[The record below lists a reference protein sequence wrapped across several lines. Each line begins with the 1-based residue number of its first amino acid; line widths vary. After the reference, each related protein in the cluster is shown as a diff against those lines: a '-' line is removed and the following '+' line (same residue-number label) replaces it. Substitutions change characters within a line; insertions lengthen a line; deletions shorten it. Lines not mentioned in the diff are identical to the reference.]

1 MTRST
6 ELSPGSSC
14 AATRVWWSD
23 TLMSTSGCSLYASIA
38 VTAPESGAD
47 TRAEPNWHRR
57 LARFWSETGGR
68 EIDEDAPVT
77 GDRVFGP
84 FLEIRLAGRTR
95 AAARASPHA
104 TAPGKSVT
112 QTQCPRSFSETEPL
126 DRARSP
132 CFPRRE
138 TSAVGDRFTRR
149 SVIARVPQ
157 SKTTT
162 ARDAAPLAAED
173 VPRPPD
179 GTSSRR
185 FRLAKTHSRV
195 SRTRGCRHGARAARD
210 ARRSRANRPPDVD
223 EDLTLLAPRS
233 LLTN

>member
-1 MTRST
+1 M
-6 ELSPGSSC
+6 
-14 AATRVWWSD
+14 
-23 TLMSTSGCSLYASIA
+23 MK
-38 VTAPESGAD
+38 
-47 TRAEPNWHRR
+47 TRA
-57 LARFWSETGGR
+57 
-68 EIDEDAPVT
+68 

-84 FLEIRLAGRTR
+84 SLEIRLAGRTR

-162 ARDAAPLAAED
+162 ARDAAPFAAED

-185 FRLAKTHSRV
+185 FRLAKTRSRV
-195 SRTRGCRHGARAARD
+195 SRTRGCLDTARAPPETRVDRARIT
-210 ARRSRANRPPDVD
+210 ARRRRRSDSSRAEELADKLTHSFSRLVRRPNRSWW
-223 EDLTLLAPRS
+223 S
-233 LLTN
+233 LRTARRTTATS